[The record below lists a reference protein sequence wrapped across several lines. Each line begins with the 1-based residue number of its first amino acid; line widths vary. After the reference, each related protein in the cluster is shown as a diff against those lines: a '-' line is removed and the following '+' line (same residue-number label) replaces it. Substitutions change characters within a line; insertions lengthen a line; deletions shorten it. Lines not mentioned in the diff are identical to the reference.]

1 MVFWIFNG
9 GVIMP
14 NNKTPSAE
22 TVAAMADSIRI
33 FHQDNKD
40 TFSSEEKKI
49 VENLPSKTYIINE
62 MSQAQLDLLYRSIKH
77 LWMTASGENPD
88 LSISND
94 DAINLDGVYWML
106 PGGIL
111 ISGYNHFT
119 AAKNH
124 KAMIC
129 SLLDIN
135 PIVFEQMLS
144 RQNTSDVIALIVT
157 RGGIRTLIDR
167 QKSEVIMQTNEESWP
182 WVKEKLEKMYHKNKI
197 AKVIDLSVPYIGW
210 ESGVTIRIN

>member
-1 MVFWIFNG
+1 
-9 GVIMP
+9 
-14 NNKTPSAE
+14 
-22 TVAAMADSIRI
+22 
-33 FHQDNKD
+33 
-40 TFSSEEKKI
+40 
-49 VENLPSKTYIINE
+49 
-62 MSQAQLDLLYRSIKH
+62 
-77 LWMTASGENPD
+77 
-88 LSISND
+88 
-94 DAINLDGVYWML
+94 
-106 PGGIL
+106 
-111 ISGYNHFT
+111 
-119 AAKNH
+119 
-124 KAMIC
+124 MIC

-197 AKVIDLSVPYIGW
+197 AKVIDLSVPYTGW